1 MSIFCNWIDDY
12 SKSALYEDK
21 FVAFIDLMG
30 YSAYIEKS
38 NAPSEIVLP
47 NLIVDLQEES
57 SNLYK
62 DGQLNIVTFPD
73 SMIIVSSKEYV
84 DNMFKF
90 IASVY
95 NLLLTNGFLLRG
107 GIAYGAVYYAPLTK
121 SVTGQAL
128 VTAQNIESKLAK
140 YPCICLD
147 DNALKHL
154 DNKNYIKK
162 DVKNSWLDWVKV
174 YKDLCKEECG
184 GDVWSGIISNWKKG
198 IEIAESKIE
207 KYDCKIKIYVN
218 WIKKYIFYQ
227 FNNTRE
233 PVISVIVP
241 VYNAEKYLSKC
252 LDSVCN
258 QSLKEIEV
266 ILINN
271 ASTDNSLKI
280 CEKFAEKDKRI
291 TILNSTSNLGPQGA
305 RNIGINYATGK
316 YIAFVDS
323 DDWIDKDLF
332 SDIISADN
340 DADLFVYGAIFE
352 YENSNAESEVLLS
365 PGIYDEDDKINNI
378 ILDMMYS
385 DQHNKALIYGCLWDK
400 IYKREILLEILPDVS
415 TECRHGEDKIVV
427 YQYILKCRKI
437 RVIHEFGYH
446 YRVHNNST
454 MRSLSIDY
462 MKDIGIVYEC
472 LYKKFKQH
480 ELSEQLLKSLQKN
493 ILTSMYSGLSAGLM
507 GICDELKPI
516 YYLLPSK
523 DFANKK
529 IVLYAAGK
537 VGRDY
542 YRQLKKIKY
551 SDVVLWVDNDYE
563 AKQEQGYDVY
573 PVEKILKIEYDI
585 VLIATAKENMSKTII
600 DDLKN
605 MGVSAD
611 KIIWEMPKSIINI

>member
-12 SKSALYEDK
+12 SKSAFYEDK

-162 DVKNSWLDWVKV
+162 DVNNSWLDWVKV

-227 FNNTRE
+227 FNNTKE

-280 CEKFAEKDKRI
+280 CENFAEKDKRI
-291 TILNSTSNLGPQGA
+291 TILNSSINLGPQGA
-305 RNIGINYATGK
+305 RNIGINYASGK

-323 DDWIDKDLF
+323 DDWIDNDLF
-332 SDIISADN
+332 FKLLNKELNNDIII
-340 DADLFVYGAIFE
+340 FGGIFE
-352 YENSNAESEVLLS
+352 YGKTTANRKIQLKEGVYEKEDEISNILS
-365 PGIYDEDDKINNI
+365 N
-378 ILDMMYS
+378 MMYS
-385 DQHNKALIYGCLWDK
+385 SEHNNSLIYGCLWDK
-400 IYKREILLEILPDVS
+400 IYKKNILLQILPYTS
-415 TECRHGEDKIVV
+415 EECLHGEDMILV
-427 YQYILKCRKI
+427 YQYMLLCKKI
-437 RVIHEFGYH
+437 SIVHQYGYH
-446 YRVHNNST
+446 YRIHNTSTVH
-454 MRSLSIDY
+454 SLHVEFI
-462 MKDIGIVYEC
+462 KDIGIVYEY
-472 LYKKFKQH
+472 LYRCFEKH
-480 ELSEQLLKSLQKN
+480 SLRDNLLISLQKN
-493 ILTSMYSGLSAGLM
+493 ILTSLYSGLSSEVM
-507 GICDELKPI
+507 GFYDELKPVT
-516 YYLLPSK
+516 YLLP
-523 DFANKK
+523 DIDYNNKK
-529 IVLYAAGK
+529 IVLYAAGR
-537 VGRDY
+537 VGQDY
-542 YRQLKKIKY
+542 YRQLKKIECC
-551 SDVVLWVDNDYE
+551 DVVLWIDNNYE
-563 AKQEQGYDVY
+563 AKQEQGYDVHS
-573 PVEKILKIEYDI
+573 VEEILGLEYDI
-585 VLIATAKENMSKTII
+585 VLIATARENMSKSII
-600 DDLKN
+600 GDLKN
-605 MGVSAD
+605 MGVSAN
-611 KIIWEMPKSIINI
+611 KIIWEMPKSIING